1 MMRKITVVAIVAA
14 SAIAGATAAWA
25 VLSGTITGTVLNTGV
40 ATGTGT
46 QPCQSTSI
54 NWTLADPAWDPAEEK
69 FLIPSVTYNGF
80 DLSCVS
86 ASADLNYA
94 IVRITS
100 GNTIQSGAVT
110 PSSASGS
117 ITITNGLDASIVDD
131 INIQYLVVG

>member
-1 MMRKITVVAIVAA
+1 MRKITVAAIVAA

-46 QPCQSTSI
+46 TPCQSSSI
-54 NWTLADPAWDPAEEK
+54 NWTMADPAWDPAAEK

-80 DLSCVS
+80 DLGCVS
-86 ASADLNYA
+86 ASADLGYA

-100 GNTIQSGAVT
+100 GNTIQSGTVT
-110 PSSASGS
+110 PSGASGS
-117 ITITNGLDASIVDD
+117 ITITDGLDASIVDD
-131 INIQYLVVG
+131 VNIQYLVVG